1 MSLLRMPALF
11 IGHGSPMNAIDD
23 NYYSRAWYE
32 LGKKLPKPRAI
43 LVISAHW
50 YTNGTAVTA
59 MAQPRTIHDF
69 GHFPQKL
76 HDKQYPAKGFPEL
89 AVLVQD
95 ILEPTEVE
103 TDFEE
108 WGLDHGSW
116 GILAKMYPDAD
127 IPVVQLSMD
136 RNQPA
141 SFHYEIGRKLALLRD
156 EGVLII
162 GSGNVVHNL
171 PAQVAEGEPFPWALS
186 FEQFVR
192 GSLTSL
198 AEPHPLFNALDRE
211 DGQLS
216 NPTPEHFLPLLYV
229 MGTWDKKE
237 PVSTPVEGIEDGSLS
252 MLSIQIG

>member
-11 IGHGSPMNAIDD
+11 IGHGSPMNAIED
-23 NYYSRAWYE
+23 NAYSRAWFE
-32 LGKKLPKPRAI
+32 LGKKLPRPKAI

-69 GHFPQKL
+69 GRFPQEL
-76 HDKQYPAKGFPEL
+76 HEKQYPAKGFPGL

-95 ILEPTEVE
+95 ILEPIEVE
-103 TDFEE
+103 TDFEK

-141 SFHYEIGRKLALLRD
+141 AFHYEIGKKLALLRD

-162 GSGNVVHNL
+162 GSGNIVHNL
-171 PAQVAEGEPFPWALS
+171 PAEKLGAEPFPWARS

-192 GSLTSL
+192 ESLTSR
-198 AEPHPLFNALDRE
+198 ENPHPLFKALDRE

-229 MGTWDKKE
+229 IGTWNKE
-237 PVSTPVEGIEDGSLS
+237 EPISTPVEGIEDGSLS
-252 MLSIQIG
+252 MLSIQVG

>member
-11 IGHGSPMNAIDD
+11 IGHGSPMNAIED
-23 NYYSRAWYE
+23 NNYSRAWFE
-32 LGKKLPKPRAI
+32 LGKKLPKPKAI

-50 YTNGTAVTA
+50 YTEGTAVTA
-59 MAQPRTIHDF
+59 MEKPKTIHDF
-69 GHFPQKL
+69 GRFPREL
-76 HDKQYPAKGFPEL
+76 HEKQYPAKGFPGL
-89 AVLVQD
+89 AVLIQEL
-95 ILEPTEVE
+95 LEPLDVE
-103 TDFEE
+103 TDFAK

-127 IPVVQLSMD
+127 IPVVQLSID

-141 SFHYEIGRKLALLRD
+141 SFHYEIGKKLVLLRD
-156 EGVLII
+156 EGVLVM

-171 PAQVAEGEPFPWALS
+171 SAGRRGVAPFPWALS

-192 GSLTSL
+192 ESLTSQE
-198 AEPHPLFNALDRE
+198 EPHPLLNALDRE
-211 DGQLS
+211 DGLLS

-237 PVSTPVEGIEDGSLS
+237 PISIPVEGIENGSLS
-252 MLSIQIG
+252 LLSIQLG

>member
-11 IGHGSPMNAIDD
+11 IGHGSPMNAIED
-23 NYYSRAWYE
+23 NCYSRAWFE
-32 LGKKLPKPRAI
+32 LGKKLPRPRAI

-50 YTNGTAVTA
+50 YTDGTAVTT
-59 MAQPRTIHDF
+59 MTQPRTVHDF
-69 GHFPQKL
+69 GNFPREL
-76 HDKQYPAKGFPEL
+76 HEKQYPAKGFPEL

-103 TDFEE
+103 TDFEK

-141 SFHYEIGRKLALLRD
+141 SFHYEIGKKLTLLRD
-156 EGVLII
+156 EGVLIM
-162 GSGNVVHNL
+162 GSGNIVHNL
-171 PAQVAEGEPFPWALS
+171 SATKLGATAFPWALS

-192 GSLTSL
+192 ESLTSL
-198 AEPHPLFNALDRE
+198 EEPHPLFNALDRE

-229 MGTWDKKE
+229 MGTWNKKE
-237 PVSTPVEGIEDGSLS
+237 PISTPVEGIEDGSLS

>member
-11 IGHGSPMNAIDD
+11 IGHGSPMNAIED
-23 NYYSRAWYE
+23 NDYSRAWFE
-32 LGKKLPKPRAI
+32 LGKKLPRPKAI

-69 GHFPQKL
+69 GRFPQEL
-76 HDKQYPAKGFPEL
+76 HEKQYPAKGFPGL

-95 ILEPTEVE
+95 ILEPIEVE
-103 TDFEE
+103 TDFEK

-141 SFHYEIGRKLALLRD
+141 AFHYEIGKKLALLRD

-162 GSGNVVHNL
+162 GSGNIVHNL
-171 PAQVAEGEPFPWALS
+171 PAEKLGAELFPWACS

-192 GSLTSL
+192 ESLTSR
-198 AEPHPLFNALDRE
+198 ENPHPLFKALDRE

-229 MGTWDKKE
+229 IGTWNKE
-237 PVSTPVEGIEDGSLS
+237 EPISTPVEGIEDGSLS
-252 MLSIQIG
+252 MLSIQVG

>member
-11 IGHGSPMNAIDD
+11 IGHGSPMNAIED
-23 NYYSRAWYE
+23 NGYSRAWFE
-32 LGKKLPKPRAI
+32 LGEKLPRPKAI

-50 YTNGTAVTA
+50 YTNGTAVTT

-69 GHFPQKL
+69 GRFPQAL
-76 HDKQYPAKGFPEL
+76 HEKQYPAKGFPGL

-95 ILEPTEVE
+95 ILEPIAVE
-103 TDFEE
+103 TDFDK

-136 RNQPA
+136 RNQSA
-141 SFHYEIGRKLALLRD
+141 AFHYEIGKKLALLRD

-171 PAQVAEGEPFPWALS
+171 PAEKLGAEPFPWALS

-192 GSLTSL
+192 ESLTSR
-198 AEPHPLFNALDRE
+198 ENPHPLFKALDRE

-229 MGTWDKKE
+229 MGTWNKE
-237 PVSTPVEGIEDGSLS
+237 EPISTPVEGIEDGSLS